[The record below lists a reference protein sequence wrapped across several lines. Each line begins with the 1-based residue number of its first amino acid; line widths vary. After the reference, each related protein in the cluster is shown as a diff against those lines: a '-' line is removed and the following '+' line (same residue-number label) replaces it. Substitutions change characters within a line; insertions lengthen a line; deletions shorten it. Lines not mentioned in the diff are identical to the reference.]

1 MLNILLLIGC
11 IKADFDSSALRRFT
25 PFKLLHSHHE
35 ISTLSKSPSMIT
47 ASLVNCL
54 TSTDVAAM
62 KESSSLSE
70 AVYTLKDGGSNKP
83 LLMEKSIRYS
93 PVIPGSRDSTERDS
107 NKVEQL

>member
-1 MLNILLLIGC
+1 
-11 IKADFDSSALRRFT
+11 
-25 PFKLLHSHHE
+25 
-35 ISTLSKSPSMIT
+35 
-47 ASLVNCL
+47 
-54 TSTDVAAM
+54 M

-93 PVIPGSRDSTERDS
+93 PVIPGSGDSTERDS